1 MSTHIIVDG
10 YNLIRRSSD
19 LAPLDRRDLQ
29 AGRDALIA
37 LLAQYKRVKKH
48 RITVVFD
55 GDGTPSLYP
64 QRTNVQGVMVRYSTG
79 GESADAVIERMAR
92 REGERAIVVSTDREV
107 QHHSRRHRATVL
119 DAEAFEQRLLMAT
132 SGGFGEDQD
141 GDQSGWQATTR
152 KKGPSRRTP
161 KRKRR
166 HLRKMRRL

>member
-10 YNLIRRSSD
+10 YNLIRRSPD

-37 LLAQYKRVKKH
+37 LLAEYKRVKKH

-79 GESADAVIERMAR
+79 GESADA
-92 REGERAIVVSTDREV
+92 AIVVSTDREV

-132 SGGFGEDQD
+132 SGSFGENQD